1 MWLDV
6 TLTNEYSDCCSVNS
20 SIIVHSDEEFVV
32 KWGTIVIVTICFVD
46 ALFSLLFIYKVFKI
60 RYPQKT
66 HIKLEDKSSM
76 LICFETKY
84 KSISRLVL
92 DQGTWSKVQKHVI
105 IQQYSQLWS
114 IIILTN
120 YSGEIFFVASEVQY
134 LIIYTFSE
142 SKLDTY

>member
-6 TLTNEYSDCCSVNS
+6 TLTNEYSDCCSVNTG
-20 SIIVHSDEEFVV
+20 IIVHSDEEFVV

-84 KSISRLVL
+84 KSISRLERYRIWSSE
-92 DQGTWSKVQKHVI
+92 TWDNTTIQPIMVHYYTYKLFMRI
-105 IQQYSQLWS
+105 IFCSLWS
-114 IIILTN
+114 AVFNNIH
-120 YSGEIFFVASEVQY
+120 IFG
-134 LIIYTFSE
+134 I
-142 SKLDTY
+142 